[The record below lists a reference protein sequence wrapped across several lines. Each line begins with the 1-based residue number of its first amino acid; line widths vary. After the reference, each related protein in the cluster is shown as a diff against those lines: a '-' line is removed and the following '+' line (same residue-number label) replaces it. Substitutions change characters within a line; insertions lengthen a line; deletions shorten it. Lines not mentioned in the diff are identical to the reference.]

1 MKNKLLFIVLIIMIL
16 PALVI
21 AQDGG
26 PVSSVLSVYRI
37 TLDADGKEIATITS
51 EVTPGDLIEY
61 RVSYTNNDAGAITA
75 LQPMLPIPTGMEFVK
90 DSARPA
96 IISASVSST
105 GTDFQSL
112 PLTRQVRRPDGTVVT
127 EEVPAREFRRLK
139 WMVESLDVG
148 ESVILV
154 ARVKVIDK

>member
-1 MKNKLLFIVLIIMIL
+1 MKKITFTTLLLTMIL
-16 PALVI
+16 PVYLM

-26 PVSSVLSVYRI
+26 AVSSVLSVYKI
-37 TLDADGKEIATITS
+37 TLNENGNEIATATE

-61 RVSYTNNDAGAITA
+61 RVTYTNNDVGPITE
-75 LQPMLPIPTGMEFVK
+75 LQPMLPIPTGMEYVK

-96 IISASVSST
+96 NITASVSST

-112 PLTRQVRRPDGTVVT
+112 PLTRQVRLPDGTVAT
-127 EEVPAREFRRLK
+127 QEVAASEYRRLQ
-139 WMVESLDVG
+139 WMIESLDVG
-148 ESVILV
+148 ESVFLV